1 MKTNITVSK
10 EMKLTAKITGW
21 KIQETGTLTIPE
33 SVTAIRSRTFYH
45 HRATT
50 VVLPKGCGTIG
61 SMAFADSAVRNIVI
75 PGPVI
80 SIEDDAF
87 SGCGNVMF
95 ISSDPM
101 VKTFAA
107 DHGFIVVK
115 P

>member
-1 MKTNITVSK
+1 
-10 EMKLTAKITGW
+10 MKLTAQITGW

-33 SVTAIRSRTFYH
+33 SVTTIRSRAFYH
-45 HRATT
+45 HAATT